1 MLMISQQL
9 LSLTGWTKTAAPVC
23 CTGARGSGGD
33 PDSAPARRA
42 RHRCGRGVHARRL
55 RRQQRGHRG
64 GQDRQGCLRLRLSD
78 RRHRDRP
85 GRGACVGGV
94 LRPTVL
100 AVGRP
105 QTSTEPRSNHASA
118 ARSTT
123 ACNWARTGM
132 DGPTSEPP
140 GSRHGTSP
148 VGTTSLRELETGA
161 RSARCRRK
169 PCDHECL
176 YQEDAVV
183 PRPRAPP

>member
-1 MLMISQQL
+1 MLMTSQQL
-9 LSLTGWTKTAAPVC
+9 LSLTGWTETAAPVC
-23 CTGARGSGGD
+23 CTGARGLAVIRTRPLLGALVTAAVAVFVLAAYGG
-33 PDSAPARRA
+33 SSEA
-42 RHRCGRGVHARRL
+42 
-55 RRQQRGHRG
+55 RG
-64 GQDRQGCLRLRLSD
+64 GQDRPWCLRLRLSD

-94 LRPTVL
+94 LRPKVL
-100 AVGRP
+100 AAGR

-148 VGTTSLRELETGA
+148 VGTTSLRGLETGA